1 MGPLLESVFNH
12 IVLPPKLPGR
22 QDADLDAV
30 GNNILTRLI
39 HASETLAALPG
50 QETQEAWQSVRQL
63 LLTCLELHQDGFDK
77 ASLPN
82 AFSQLGV
89 GCPVILHIAEQ
100 NCAIL
105 IRRVLQ
111 DLDDDGV
118 VFESF
123 ETSPSAEDV
132 LAAEGAMQW
141 DFPGRAAQIPL
152 SKFSDPSFME
162 SLATFIEQASTE
174 SLDRF
179 AAHSHKAKVSVVEVR
194 DTADPALITQMLLPL
209 LEAIGSSPDVPKFRK
224 RVRDDVSFHKA
235 LLPWRRLPF
244 WLVLRVA
251 IQRHLCLTLGN
262 SNGRAC
268 YKFLICTLLSQLLG
282 DSTSQL
288 HPELAL
294 LLRAKLCRRLAKLE
308 MEKSKAS
315 PDCRVTYQQLF
326 DSTSSFFTNAIR
338 GATTQVETAWR
349 RYKKEITPSIP
360 KLPLRAD
367 ERSFRLSLSN
377 SAKYLEN
384 VLHLAAPK
392 KAGATTQPA
401 AKVNCDMITDEV
413 QRFTHGFLELTKLEQ
428 VIEQDQTPATTIG
441 DCISLA
447 QRITL
452 LVCATDGAFAP
463 ESGPG
468 QASIS
473 ILNLFDLW
481 MKMDKCAVAN
491 CPLLYDYHPCFR
503 PELLDVLQLATPRE
517 MQRLKRIQEYLLDRC
532 GRCKFGSKTIMSGP
546 GENSFAARFVET
558 STPLKLL
565 RDQITVKSQRA
576 RALAES
582 NWKKAYDEY
591 DALSERLYAN
601 VCSCTRKANGR
612 YGRRNCYRCQCR
624 KKRNKL
630 RVAVHE
636 DFLPA
641 EAHLSA
647 AVLFELDP
655 PRYLAAYRDAT
666 WIIIRKLAHPS
677 QPVTPSPSPHMHL
690 KDYKPLEPF
699 AQTNL
704 RILSI
709 ASAKKSFL
717 QSHYKQIKMKA
728 EKSAV
733 LLPSGLDFRL
743 YDAKSEIWAIANQPR
758 CPVGMSVHEFAAY
771 QGLFSGRSRRW
782 LSMLAELGSPNL
794 NFSSEDAMHVIS
806 QLAIQA
812 GPTRQH
818 NGLLRDV
825 HVVFQDSSFCARLT
839 EQIRRRLRM
848 ISSNWR
854 ETCCME
860 MLITLSLRLFHP
872 ATDKDDRDAAH
883 ELIKMAREATLG
895 WITQIREALWKS
907 AETSA
912 AEQIARFG
920 VWASLLC
927 RRTFATFEDPNP
939 DGNMSAEDLEGFT
952 QASVALQQNLVVDLG
967 RLSPTLKTMMARDMK
982 MAYRIQDALRAAI
995 RNHPLGL
1002 NRAIGKTWS
1011 DTTDQESATDSKF
1024 GQWTFVL
1031 SKSQS
1036 NHWIT
1041 CLTKSTSTLALPQR
1055 IHYNYINGRLLVDG
1069 SHIGKLPLS
1078 IRDSADVKELFG
1090 DQHLLT
1096 FPSPLFGMSHVLA
1109 RRQEGQSIH
1118 FGLRGNRVVIKAVAG
1133 REVWEHIPR
1142 HIFFGPST
1150 WDLPFSLIDNCVHWL
1165 NLSSGRLEIR
1175 RKPTFWRTRMS
1186 DWVLDVRKRQGR
1198 RPNVLLL
1205 DPHSDLSRKIAGI
1218 LGNFEETHKLTT
1230 FQPLHPKGRLSV
1242 ELRNMALSFFVND
1255 DGLLQCRELQS
1266 EVDPNQDSGTL
1277 YGFRSGLVLRGVPC
1291 PDERSIIVPLGAVS
1305 WKRDGIH
1312 VSVRASNAD
1321 HYGRFGID
1329 EVLGQLTCPPEPR
1342 LLYAKALLHALTS
1355 FPLPDD
1361 LTRRTG
1367 TEEALRTLESGRC
1380 QPWQPI
1386 VGGAIAN
1393 LMAIKGLVPG
1403 RHYYPPDKRCL
1414 QTVTWDTTLTM
1425 TIQHDSYESVVG
1437 GILKRSEQLRA
1448 FAENN
1453 SQVLD
1458 PPADPSSWLRHRAK
1472 AYRLAHERSICHPEG
1487 TVPTRKDTIYQ
1498 ARDRQAALP
1507 AAIHLYQ
1514 VTKFLHNHTRKIHMA
1529 MPLKA
1534 LLEDWKCIGGFHHT
1548 RGSNTVPPLADL
1560 VSGKI
1565 AEKWGS
1571 LVEEFRHADRKNPYG
1586 ALFKLALLSFAP
1598 DAKRDVLKFLA
1609 ACYGLDEL
1617 AVVEPPRYPS
1627 FTGFK
1632 VGEVPTLA
1640 SLEAMISDAYRQ
1652 SDFPIP
1658 INHSAGKPIVAV
1670 ERVQAERLRRC
1681 KEEATR
1687 FAAFI
1692 LQQWPCA
1699 KLSTEGFE
1707 TEMLDIQKAVD
1718 LVVPEWRRLY
1728 RNLMLSEY
1736 LDKVQDILNK
1746 YQCKADKSMPKP
1758 WSCPVAPFSVLR
1770 SGGSPVPSLARGPFV
1785 TISLP
1790 LRPAITRHGEGSS
1803 QGQRPQTTVRGSRHN
1818 QGDKAGLSRRHH
1830 NNRAGMAHHKAGELE
1845 MLHAVLSP
1853 FVRSH
1858 DNTRKEYGNSLM
1870 DSLAAL
1876 EATANRESAE
1886 SAVPDIQVLQAQI
1899 LDARSNMNDQL
1910 DVAITAFSSA
1920 DPAFRWVGLADLWVW
1935 NSPIS
1940 LFELL
1945 RSSNKGGLSQAAK
1958 ELLVSYGLSVRRF
1971 QRLQRINSALLRRD
1985 ISKAKKEWKNI
1996 GHTEWSPWEFPDW
2009 LLLEIEGNILIRPE
2023 QVEVA
2028 RAIIAPAS
2036 GSSSVLQMNMGSG
2049 KTSCIVPMAMSV
2061 LADGD
2066 QLARLIVPKALLSQT
2081 AQIMQTRLGGLVG
2094 RDITHLPFSRRTP
2107 TGEEAPTM
2115 IPLYSKL
2122 HEQARQRHGIM
2133 LTTPEHILSYK
2144 LGGLQRLAD
2153 MRLDEA
2159 RDMISY
2165 QSRLSETCRDVLDES
2180 DFTLA
2185 VRTQLV
2191 YPSGPQLP
2199 LDGHP
2204 YRWVT
2209 IQAILSLVED
2219 HLPGIQQEFP
2229 RGLELSQRLGGF
2241 PVAHFLQN
2249 EAEDELNSRVA
2260 KDISSGRTAVLALA
2274 NPERPFP
2281 RALVE
2286 KILTRDKGI
2295 DSNLVEE
2302 FASHFPNPKIAS
2314 DNILLVRGLLE
2325 NGILLLCLK
2334 KRWNVQYG
2342 FHPGRSPVAVPFEA
2356 KGVPSEQSEFGH
2368 PDVALLLACLSFYYS
2383 GLTPTQFREGLQHV
2397 LGSGDPAAEYDRW
2410 TQGFSSLPEH
2420 LSHWNAINLDHQQ
2433 QFDELW
2439 GRLRFNRNVLDHY
2452 MNTFVFPA
2460 HARQFEVKIQASGWD
2475 LPLLPTSSD
2484 PTVPSRAISTG
2495 FSGTN
2500 DNRML
2505 LPLTIKQD
2513 DLPSLHQTNAEVLT
2527 YLLQPRNREYYRAPW
2542 RMNKEEGLLEELS
2555 RKGIRVLIDAGAYV
2569 LEQDNETLVK
2579 TWLAKD
2585 TRAQAAVYFGAD
2597 SRAWVQYRSNK
2608 KAPLVATPFAEA
2620 LDNCLVYLDEAHTRG
2635 VDLKLPQ
2642 YARGA
2647 LTLALGQTKDHTVQA
2662 AMRLRELGSTQAV
2675 AFFAPPEVHQSI
2687 LDVCGLQSHQPINSS
2702 HVIAWLLE
2710 QTCRVNDQLRD
2721 LYLAQGYDFCRRV
2734 NSQILHANFLTD
2746 PTQRNAFLDSIR
2758 RPERQTLPEMYGT
2771 KTGRA
2776 SQPMA
2781 EPLSSGKL
2789 SEFMRELDG
2798 QQGMGD
2804 RGVGP
2809 GGQDAAFEEVKQERQ
2824 VERFQAEHVQQKQNR
2839 PSYKA
2844 LSFPGFHK
2852 SIRHF
2857 VQSGDLNG
2865 KTGYQHAFKAIE
2877 STNTGKKH
2885 SVKPTGSQLFVSTE
2899 YMRTIDLQGRPEID
2913 NFLRPVQWILW
2924 NPTKQ
2929 IALIVVPEEAELL
2942 IPMIR
2947 NRAASKQGPKVHL
2960 ITYMAPLTRDMSHFD
2975 RLTFY
2980 ALPPLPTDHQVP
2992 DWLSVELGIFAGRMY
3007 ADFDDCTA
3015 LRRYMERSGAEEP
3028 AFSASPAAFL
3038 LEWLALR
3045 RKGQNVTHT
3054 PVGYVCQGRPLRDDH
3069 HFFAARPAEWG
3080 GNVHR
3085 PVGSLGAAQGEDG
3098 DESAEED
3105 DWAMADDEV

>member
-1 MGPLLESVFNH
+1 MAPLLESVFNH
-12 IVLPPKLPGR
+12 LVLPPKLPGR
-22 QDADLDAV
+22 QDADRDAV
-30 GNNILTRLI
+30 GHNILTRLI
-39 HASETLAALPG
+39 HACKTLVALPG
-50 QETQEAWQSVRQL
+50 QETQEAWQSVHHL
-63 LLTCLELHQDGFDK
+63 LLTCLELHRDGFDR
-77 ASLPN
+77 ASLRN
-82 AFSQLGV
+82 AFSRLDV
-89 GCPVILHIAEQ
+89 GCPVALHIAEQ

-105 IRRVLQ
+105 IRRVPQ
-111 DLDDDGV
+111 DPGYDDV
-118 VFESF
+118 IFESF

-152 SKFSDPSFME
+152 SKFLDPSFME
-162 SLATFIEQASTE
+162 SLTTFMKQASTE

-179 AAHSHKAKVSVVEVR
+179 AAHSLKAKVAVMEVR
-194 DTADPALITQMLLPL
+194 DTTDPALITQMLLPL
-209 LEAIGSSPDVPKFRK
+209 LEAVGYSPDVPKFRK

-251 IQRHLCLTLGN
+251 IQRHLCLNFGD

-268 YKFLICTLLSQLLG
+268 YKFLICTLLSQLLA
-282 DSTSQL
+282 DSAGQL
-288 HPELAL
+288 HPELTI
-294 LLRAKLCRRLAKLE
+294 LLRSKLCRRLAKLE
-308 MEKSKAS
+308 MEKSQAS
-315 PDCRVTYQQLF
+315 PECRITYQRLF
-326 DSTSSFFTNAIR
+326 DSTSSLFTNAIQ

-349 RYKKEITPSIP
+349 RYKTTITPSIP
-360 KLPLRAD
+360 RLPLQAD
-367 ERSFRLSLSN
+367 ERSFRLSLRN
-377 SAKYLEN
+377 SAQYLDN

-401 AKVNCDMITDEV
+401 VK
-413 QRFTHGFLELTKLEQ
+413 
-428 VIEQDQTPATTIG
+428 DQTPVTTIE
-441 DCISLA
+441 DCINLA

-491 CPLLYDYHPCFR
+491 CPLLYDYHPCFH
-503 PELLDVLQLATPRE
+503 PELLDVLQLATPKE
-517 MQRLKRIQEYLLDRC
+517 MQRLKMIQEYLLERC
-532 GRCKFGSKTIMSGP
+532 SRCKFGAKTILSGP
-546 GENSFAARFVET
+546 GKDSFAARFVET

-565 RDQITVKSQRA
+565 RDRITVESQRA

-582 NWKKAYDEY
+582 NWKKAYDQY
-591 DALSERLYAN
+591 DVLSETLYAN

-612 YGRRNCYRCQCR
+612 YGRRNCDRCQCR
-624 KKRNKL
+624 KTRNKL

-677 QPVTPSPSPHMHL
+677 RPLTPSPSPHMHL
-690 KDYKPLEPF
+690 KEYKPLEPF
-699 AQTNL
+699 AQTDV
-704 RILSI
+704 RFLSI

-717 QSHYKQIKMKA
+717 QSHYKQIKMKI

-733 LLPSGLDFRL
+733 LLPNGLDFRL
-743 YDAKSEIWAIANQPR
+743 YDAKSQIWVGDVNKPLTFSHLCGIHMPPALRSSVFPPQEHPHHDPDGPSSYESIANQPK

-771 QGLFSGRSRRW
+771 QGLISGRSRRW

-794 NFSSEDAMHVIS
+794 NFSSEDAMHVVS

-818 NGLLRDV
+818 NGVLRDV
-825 HVVFQDSSFCARLT
+825 HVVFQDSSFCVRLA

-848 ISSNWR
+848 IYSNWR

-860 MLITLSLRLFHP
+860 MLITLSLRLFHL
-872 ATDKDDRDAAH
+872 ATDQGNRDAAH

-907 AETSA
+907 ADTSA

-927 RRTFATFEDPNP
+927 RRTFTTFEDPNP

-982 MAYRIQDALRAAI
+982 MAYRIRDVLRVAI
-995 RNHPLGL
+995 QNHPLGL

-1011 DTTDQESATDSKF
+1011 DTSDQESATDSKF
-1024 GQWTFVL
+1024 GQWTFVV

-1036 NHWIT
+1036 NQWIT
-1041 CLTKSTSTLALPQR
+1041 CLTKSTSTLTLAQR
-1055 IHYNYINGRLLVDG
+1055 IHYNYIDGRLLVDG

-1078 IRDSADVKELFG
+1078 IRDSPE
-1090 DQHLLT
+1090 
-1096 FPSPLFGMSHVLA
+1096 SMSLQGL
-1109 RRQEGQSIH
+1109 RREQSIH
-1118 FGLRGNRVVIKAVAG
+1118 FGLRGNRVVIQAVVG
-1133 REVWEHIPR
+1133 REVWEYVPR
-1142 HIFFGPST
+1142 HIFFGPSS

-1165 NLSSGRLEIR
+1165 NLGSGRLEIR
-1175 RKPTFWRTRMS
+1175 RKPVIWRTRMS

-1198 RPNVLLL
+1198 RSNVLLL
-1205 DPHSDLSRKIAGI
+1205 DPHSDLSRKVAAI

-1230 FQPLHPKGRLSV
+1230 FQPLHPRGRLSV

-1255 DGLLQCRELQS
+1255 DGILQCRELQA
-1266 EVDPNQDSGTL
+1266 EIDPSQDSGTL

-1291 PDERSIIVPLGAVS
+1291 RDERSIIAPLGAVS

-1312 VSVRASNAD
+1312 VSVCASSAD
-1321 HYGRFGID
+1321 HYGKFGID

-1342 LLYAKALLHALTS
+1342 LLYTKALLHALTS

-1367 TEEALRTLESGRC
+1367 TEEALRTLKSGRC

-1386 VGGAIAN
+1386 GGGAIAS
-1393 LMAIKGLVPG
+1393 LLAIQRLVPG
-1403 RHYYPPDKRCL
+1403 RHYYPPDKQCL
-1414 QTVTWDTTLTM
+1414 QIVTWDPALTM
-1425 TIQHDSYESVVG
+1425 TIQHDSYDSVVSS
-1437 GILKRSEQLRA
+1437 ILKRSEQLRA

-1453 SQVLD
+1453 NEVLN
-1458 PPADPSSWLRHRAK
+1458 PPADPSSWLRLRAET
-1472 AYRLAHERSICHPEG
+1472 YRLSYERNISEG
-1487 TVPTRKDTIYQ
+1487 IISTRKDTIYQ
-1498 ARDRQAALP
+1498 ARDRYATLP
-1507 AAIHLYQ
+1507 AATDVYQ
-1514 VTKFLHNHTRKIHMA
+1514 LTRLLHHQTRNIHMA
-1529 MPLKA
+1529 RPLKTS
-1534 LLEDWKCIGGFHHT
+1534 LQEWRQFGGFHHT

-1565 AEKWGS
+1565 AENWGT
-1571 LVEEFRHADRKNPYG
+1571 LVDEFRNADRKNPYG
-1586 ALFKLALLSFAP
+1586 AIFKLALLCFAP
-1598 DAKRDVLKFLA
+1598 DKKRDVLHFLA

-1617 AVVEPPRYPS
+1617 AALEPPRYPW
-1627 FTGFK
+1627 FTDFW
-1632 VGEVPTLA
+1632 VGEAPALA
-1640 SLEAMISDAYRQ
+1640 SLEATISNAYRE
-1652 SDFPIP
+1652 SDFPAAFG
-1658 INHSAGKPIVAV
+1658 HAGGEYVSTI
-1670 ERVQAERLRRC
+1670 EEFQADRLRRC
-1681 KEEATR
+1681 KEEAVR
-1687 FAAFI
+1687 LAAFI
-1692 LQQWPCA
+1692 LQQWPCP
-1699 KLSTEGFE
+1699 KPPVEGFE
-1707 TEMLDIQKAVD
+1707 TEELNIQEAVD
-1718 LVVPEWRRLY
+1718 LVLPEWRRLY
-1728 RNLMLSEY
+1728 QNLMLSEY

-1746 YQCKADKSMPKP
+1746 YQCKRGKSAPAP
-1758 WSCPVAPFSVLR
+1758 CHPVVPFFVLR
-1770 SGGSPVPSLARGPFV
+1770 SGGSPVPSLARDPFI
-1785 TISLP
+1785 TIPLP
-1790 LRPAITRHGEGSS
+1790 LRPSLACRGDGSS
-1803 QGQRPQTTVRGSRHN
+1803 QGQRPQATAQDSQHN
-1818 QGDKAGLSRRHH
+1818 RDNKIGCFRRHDD
-1830 NNRAGMAHHKAGELE
+1830 NGVGMAHYRAGELE
-1845 MLHAVLSP
+1845 VLRIVLSP
-1853 FVRSH
+1853 FVRSQ

-1876 EATANRESAE
+1876 EATANREDAKSE
-1886 SAVPDIQVLQAQI
+1886 VPDIQVIQAQI
-1899 LDARSNMNDQL
+1899 LDARSNVNDQL
-1910 DVAITAFSSA
+1910 NAAITVFSSG
-1920 DPAFRWVGLADLWVW
+1920 DSRFRWLELANLWVW
-1935 NSPIS
+1935 NSPIAI
-1940 LFELL
+1940 LELL
-1945 RSSNKGGLSQAAK
+1945 RSSNKGGLSQAAR
-1958 ELLVSYGLSVRRF
+1958 ELLVSYGLSVTRF
-1971 QRLQRINSALLRRD
+1971 QRLQRINSALLRGD

-1996 GHTEWSPWEFPDW
+1996 GHTEWNPLEFPDW
-2009 LLLEIEGNILIRPE
+2009 FLLEIEGNILIRPE

-2036 GSSSVLQMNMGSG
+2036 KSSSVLQMNMGSG

-2061 LADGD
+2061 LADGN
-2066 QLARLIVPKALLSQT
+2066 QLARLVVPKALLSQT

-2115 IPLYSKL
+2115 IPLYSEL
-2122 HEQARQRHGIM
+2122 HEQARQRRGIM
-2133 LTTPEHILSYK
+2133 ITTPEHILSYK

-2159 RDMISY
+2159 RDMIGY

-2219 HLPGIQQEFP
+2219 HLPGIQNDFP
-2229 RGLELSQRLGGF
+2229 RGLELSERLGGF

-2281 RALVE
+2281 CSLVE
-2286 KILTRDKGI
+2286 QILTRDKGI
-2295 DSNLVEE
+2295 DSKLVEE
-2302 FASHFPNPKIAS
+2302 FASHFPNQKIAS

-2325 NGILLLCLK
+2325 NRILLLCLK

-2368 PDVALLLACLSFYYS
+2368 PDVALLLTCLSFYYS
-2383 GLTPTQFREGLQHV
+2383 GLNPTQFREGLQHV

-2439 GRLRFNRNVLDHY
+2439 SRLRFNRNVLDHY

-2475 LPLLPTSSD
+2475 LPLLPMSSD

-2608 KAPLVATPFAEA
+2608 KAPLVATPFAES

-2662 AMRLRELGSTQAV
+2662 AMRLRELGSTQ
-2675 AFFAPPEVHQSI
+2675 P
-2687 LDVCGLQSHQPINSS
+2687 SS
-2702 HVIAWLLE
+2702 FSPLSKCIRASSMSAECRVTDPSTHPMSFLGLLE

-2734 NSQILHANFLTD
+2734 NSQLLHADFLTD
-2746 PTQRNAFLDSIR
+2746 ATQRSALLDSIR

-2776 SQPMA
+2776 SQPTA

-2789 SEFMRELDG
+2789 SEFMRELDW

-2804 RGVGP
+2804 GGVGP
-2809 GGQDAAFEEVKQERQ
+2809 GGQDAAFEEVEQERQ
-2824 VERFQAEHVQQKQNR
+2824 VERFQAEHVQQRQNR

-2844 LSFPGFHK
+2844 LSFPGLHK
-2852 SIRHF
+2852 RIRQF
-2857 VQSGDLNG
+2857 VETGELKG
-2865 KTGYQHAFKAIE
+2865 KKGRKHAFAAMANT
-2877 STNTGKKH
+2877 STGQEAWCQANRLAT
-2885 SVKPTGSQLFVSTE
+2885 
-2899 YMRTIDLQGRPEID
+2899 
-2913 NFLRPVQWILW
+2913 LRL
-2924 NPTKQ
+2924 
-2929 IALIVVPEEAELL
+2929 
-2942 IPMIR
+2942 
-2947 NRAASKQGPKVHL
+2947 NRV
-2960 ITYMAPLTRDMSHFD
+2960 
-2975 RLTFY
+2975 
-2980 ALPPLPTDHQVP
+2980 
-2992 DWLSVELGIFAGRMY
+2992 Y
-3007 ADFDDCTA
+3007 AD
-3015 LRRYMERSGAEEP
+3015 Y
-3028 AFSASPAAFL
+3028 
-3038 LEWLALR
+3038 
-3045 RKGQNVTHT
+3045 
-3054 PVGYVCQGRPLRDDH
+3054 
-3069 HFFAARPAEWG
+3069 
-3080 GNVHR
+3080 
-3085 PVGSLGAAQGEDG
+3085 
-3098 DESAEED
+3098 
-3105 DWAMADDEV
+3105 